1 MFRNLIFIVTIC
13 VMNSVYA
20 SSKIGIDW
28 FSISEQENGDYLFQ
42 VSHVFLGAG
51 SRQAYFFFEACE
63 GGGVAFQLSEQGF
76 TQFESKC
83 VISLSDKSLELF
95 AELYYKKD
103 KLFTFGGRKTPAID
117 KVCTISKFDEGGVA
131 HLYISGVQ
139 ACGDEAIK
147 VYEIKSGK
155 EFLVL
160 NSNLDILYG
169 DQFVYSFKYREAG
182 YSKVIIEYGDVE
194 YFFGSVDNK
203 RE

>member
-1 MFRNLIFIVTIC
+1 MFRVFIFIVTIC
-13 VMNSVYA
+13 VMHSTYA

-28 FSISEQENGDYLFQ
+28 FSISEQENGNYLFQ

-103 KLFTFGGRKTPAID
+103 KLFTFGGRKTPVRD
-117 KVCTISKFDEGGVA
+117 KVCTTFESDRDGVA
-131 HLYISGVQ
+131 HLFISG
-139 ACGDEAIK
+139 IK
-147 VYEIKSGK
+147 DCSGESIKIFEIKSGK
-155 EFLVL
+155 EILVL
-160 NSNLDILYG
+160 NKKLNILYG

-182 YSKVIIEYGDVE
+182 YSKVMLEYGGVE
-194 YFFGSVDNK
+194 YFFGSANNK
-203 RE
+203 K